1 MSVPTIDQRQYEM
14 PHGRSEIS
22 RRDVR
27 RARAVGEKM
36 LRTKRASVTGLMVPV
51 LIGLTFCVALAG
63 AAIAV
68 RIFSAGAGA
77 ADGRLPTSFGAL
89 WVESS
94 HQIAVPKTDNK
105 DNFGMPIMGA
115 PDKVM
120 LEVTVKLAN
129 TDKAPVDVTPDRF
142 SLRLGPGEA
151 PISVEGARFESVR
164 LLPGAV
170 FDARVQ
176 FPVKGGDYQP
186 TLLFD
191 DPGGSQ
197 PITLE
202 LGRTR
207 FQGPAGNQHQHH

>member
-1 MSVPTIDQRQYEM
+1 V
-14 PHGRSEIS
+14 
-22 RRDVR
+22 
-27 RARAVGEKM
+27 
-36 LRTKRASVTGLMVPV
+36 
-51 LIGLTFCVALAG
+51 
-63 AAIAV
+63 
-68 RIFSAGAGA
+68 
-77 ADGRLPTSFGAL
+77 PTSFGAL

-94 HQIAVPKTDNK
+94 HQISVPKTDNK
-105 DNFGMPIMGA
+105 DNFGMPVMGA

-191 DPGGSQ
+191 DPGGSK

-207 FQGPAGNQHQHH
+207 FQEPAGNQHQHH

>member
-1 MSVPTIDQRQYEM
+1 MSVPTID
-14 PHGRSEIS
+14 GRAKGETPSGIS
-22 RRDVR
+22 RRNILRADV
-27 RARAVGEKM
+27 VGEKT
-36 LRTKRASVTGLMVPV
+36 LRTRTSSITRLAVPA
-51 LIGLTFCVALAG
+51 LIGLTLCVVLAG
-63 AAIAV
+63 VAIAV
-68 RIFSAGAGA
+68 RVVAAGPPAS
-77 ADGRLPTSFGAL
+77 DGRVPTSFGAL

-94 HQIAVPKTDNK
+94 QQITLPQTDNK

-120 LEVTVKLAN
+120 LEVTVRLAN

-151 PISVEGARFESVR
+151 PIAVEGARFESVR

-176 FPVKGGDYQP
+176 FPVTGGEHQP

-191 DPGGSQ
+191 DPGRSK

-202 LGRTR
+202 LGRTQ
-207 FQGPAGNQHQHH
+207 FQEPAGNQHQHH